1 MVSDILIKHSKI
13 PGRQLTSMTS
23 ISFDLFLLCM
33 HTYITRSLLSIEI
46 ELLYVTSDNNGNIQL
61 VDLISLILLFTFILL
76 GNCQCC
82 DDSSKT
88 ISACAKLSK
97 DLENALLG
105 DEGNLFRMRKAI
117 STHQRHHQSY

>member
-33 HTYITRSLLSIEI
+33 HTYITRSLLSTEI
-46 ELLYVTSDNNGNIQL
+46 ELLYFTSDNNGSIQL
-61 VDLISLILLFTFILL
+61 VDLIIPILLFTFILS
-76 GNCQCC
+76 GNCQCY

-88 ISACAKLSK
+88 TTSACAKLSK
-97 DLENALLG
+97 DLEMHFW
-105 DEGNLFRMRKAI
+105 EMKV
-117 STHQRHHQSY
+117 T